1 LEHQLPTFLFT
12 SPLPLAGCLAGCVLL
27 CLLLCV
33 VLCWLWPCWRRAVRH
48 HRHLQAQLAER
59 ERLAAGVHDSLLQG
73 MQGMLLSFQSVG
85 QRLPAGSAERAAIE
99 HILDQGDAALADGRL
114 RLQAL
119 QALSEGADAVT
130 PPNRV

>member
-1 LEHQLPTFLFT
+1 MPTFLFT
-12 SPLPLAGCLAGCVLL
+12 SPFPLPGLLAP
-27 CLLLCV
+27 CLLLCLTLC
-33 VLCWLWPCWRRAVRH
+33 VLLGWLWPCWRGAVRR
-48 HRHLQAQLAER
+48 HRDLQAQLAER
-59 ERLAAGVHDSLLQG
+59 ERLAADVHDSLLQG

-85 QRLPAGSAERAAIE
+85 QRLPPGSAERAAIE

-119 QALSEGADAVT
+119 QALNEATDPVK